1 MSSFILSGQKL
12 FMPSRHV
19 WLRAMKVS
27 SSSMS
32 MPSKVLPVSSSS
44 DGAGDWRVDVGMTFR
59 GIEDIGDVQKYEF
72 ETDIV
77 QAANSSLAL
86 LPRRIL
92 SAGKDTVLTIHWD
105 AHHITAADELYHTVW
120 ETISEQTLV
129 TCPVNGWVED
139 INASL
144 LSTKH
149 KAAPVSSMYIA
160 PDLEEDTV
168 LFTIR
173 TNYESIQPQFKN
185 LCSKDEYEEI
195 VESSSER
202 GRFYDGNSSP
212 AASPK
217 IVL

>member
-1 MSSFILSGQKL
+1 
-12 FMPSRHV
+12 
-19 WLRAMKVS
+19 MKVS

-44 DGAGDWRVDVGMTFR
+44 DGAGDWRVDVGMTIR

-77 QAANSSLAL
+77 QATNSPLA

-120 ETISEQTLV
+120 ETVSEQTLV
-129 TCPVNGWVED
+129 TCPVNGWLED

-144 LSTKH
+144 STKH
-149 KAAPVSSMYIA
+149 KAA

-173 TNYESIQPQFKN
+173 TNYESIQSQCRN

-202 GRFYDGNSSP
+202 GRFYDG
-212 AASPK
+212 K
-217 IVL
+217 KE